1 MTTKPGRR
9 QFLAST
15 MAFAGLVAFDPIGR
29 RWLTVANAGQCSRA
43 ISIPDIEGELSLDG
57 NVIDAANRDFGNIAT
72 GDAVAVLRPSGA
84 EDIVRVIRYA
94 NQHGIKVAMQGQLH
108 SVLGQALTDCGIV
121 IDSRTLDGIDSIEGD
136 SVWVGAGLKWST
148 LLANTLQ
155 SGLTPPVLT
164 DYLQLSIGG
173 VVSVGGIGGASNK
186 FGFVANNV
194 IELEVVTGEGQL
206 VLCSRNRNRTLFDAV
221 RGGLGQFGIITRVRV
236 ALASA
241 TQFARIYEYTY
252 SDLSKFL
259 SDMRKVA
266 NEERFDYIEGQLVAN
281 GAGGWNFKLEGGVW
295 YDADAVPDDDRFTA
309 DLRADVS
316 TASTDYP
323 YAVWLSRID
332 FAETALR
339 GLGLWD
345 TPHPWSDLFL
355 NDRTL
360 ELYLNSVIDK
370 IDENGIGAG
379 LILLYPMRRKKLG
392 LSRTIPLPRGK
403 FVWAFDILRFPFFPD
418 DQEVERLLEQNR
430 QLFEQS
436 RKFGG
441 KRYAIGALRFNPAD
455 WRRHYGRLYRRL
467 ARAKARFDPRQVLTP
482 GQGIEW
488 RRRQ

>member
-1 MTTKPGRR
+1 MTTNPGRR

-29 RWLTVANAGQCSRA
+29 RWLTTANAGQCSRA

-57 NVIDAANRDFGNIAT
+57 SVIDAANRDFGNIVT
-72 GDAVAVLRPSGA
+72 GDAVAVLRPAGA
-84 EDIVRVIRYA
+84 EDIVRIIHYA

-121 IDSRTLDGIDSIEGD
+121 IDSRTLDRIDSVKRD
-136 SVWVGAGLKWST
+136 SVWAGAGVKWST
-148 LLANTLQ
+148 LVQNTLQ

-194 IELEVVTGEGQL
+194 VELEVVTGDGQL
-206 VLCSRNRNRTLFDAV
+206 KLCSRNRNRTLFDAV

-236 ALASA
+236 ALVPA

-295 YDADAVPDDDRFTA
+295 YDPDVVPDDDRFTA

-316 TASTDYP
+316 TVSTDYP

-332 FAETALR
+332 
-339 GLGLWD
+339 
-345 TPHPWSDLFL
+345 
-355 NDRTL
+355 
-360 ELYLNSVIDK
+360 NS
-370 IDENGIGAG
+370 IGAG
-379 LILLYPMRRKKLG
+379 LILLYPMRRNELG
-392 LSRTIPLPRGK
+392 LSRTIPVPRGK

-418 DQEVERLLEQNR
+418 DQEVERLLDQNR

-441 KRYAIGALRFNPAD
+441 KRYAIGALQFSPTD

-467 ARAKARFDPRQVLTP
+467 ERVKDRFDPRQVLTP
-482 GQGIEW
+482 GQGIKW
-488 RRRQ
+488 RERHSQRTR